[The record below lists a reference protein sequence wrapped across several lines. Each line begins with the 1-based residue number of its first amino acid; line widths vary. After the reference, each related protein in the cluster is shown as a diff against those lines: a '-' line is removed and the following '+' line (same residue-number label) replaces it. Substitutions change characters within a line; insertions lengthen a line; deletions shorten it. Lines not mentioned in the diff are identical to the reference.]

1 MAKDV
6 AAQLQRTLARPHF
19 LELHQGSAAVTVAVV
34 TVLVDDLVLEE
45 RWRADVHIAVRLDCS
60 VGLLTTYLPELEGP
74 SSTHR
79 EPEVEERGPAVHV
92 ALVAATA
99 GAHHLDHD
107 IFEEPLCGRRAQ
119 QELRILVALRFRR
132 KA

>member
-1 MAKDV
+1 MAEDV
-6 AAQLQRTLARPHF
+6 AAQLQRNLARPHV
-19 LELHQGSAAVTVAVV
+19 LELHQGSAAVTAVV
-34 TVLVDDLVLEE
+34 TVLVDHLVLEE
-45 RWRADVHIAVRLDCS
+45 RWRTDVHIAAPLGCS

-119 QELRILVALRFRR
+119 QELRILVALRDG
-132 KA
+132 AV